1 MKRILSILITLLI
14 ATTGTNAQSVDG
26 VKVENLQMKRQ
37 GEYMAVKMNMDFTS
51 LDMPSNRAVLFTPMI
66 VNGKDSLELSSVGI
80 YGRRRYYYYVRN
92 DKSIIAES
100 GKSYRASERPENMEY
115 NVMVPYAQWMN
126 GSYLMLHRSDYG
138 CCNKIVD
145 EQFSQMANFKEM
157 VFSPKFVYARPVTE
171 MVKTRSLS
179 GSAFIDFVVN
189 RTNINP
195 NYRNNKSEIAKI
207 QATIDSV
214 KADEDITITSVSIK
228 GFASPEGSYKNNE
241 RLAKGRTEALKK
253 HVQKLYDFAPD
264 FIKTSYEPEDW
275 AGLRAYVAASDLANK
290 DEIIK
295 IIDGDLEP
303 DKKEYAIRTSYASD
317 YMHLLVNCYPALR
330 HSDYKVEYTIR
341 NYKDVGEIS
350 KVFEESPQKLSL
362 EEFHILA
369 NEYKGDSRKLNDIY
383 ETAVRM
389 YPNDPTAN
397 VNAAISEMQNGDYVS
412 AEPHLKKAG
421 DSPEAVYARGLYAAL
436 VKDYDKALELLE
448 KAKALGVAEAQSA
461 IDQVNEMK

>member
-14 ATTGTNAQSVDG
+14 VTTGAKAQSVDG
-26 VKVENLQMKRQ
+26 VKIGNLQMKRQ
-37 GEYMAVKMNMDFTS
+37 GEYMAVKMNMDFTT
-51 LDMPSNRAVLFTPMI
+51 LDMPSNRAVLFTPVI

-92 DKSIIAES
+92 DKSIIAEN

-115 NVMVPYAQWMN
+115 NVMVPYSQWMN
-126 GSYLMLHRSDYG
+126 GSYLLLHRSDYG
-138 CCNKIVD
+138 CCNKVVD
-145 EQFSQMANFKEM
+145 EQFSQMASFKEK
-157 VFSPKFVYARPVTE
+157 VFSPKFVYVRPVTE

-195 NYRNNKSEIAKI
+195 NYRNNKVEIAKI

-214 KADEDITITSVSIK
+214 KADADITLTSVSIK

-253 HVQKLYDFAPD
+253 HVQNLYDFAPD

-275 AGLRAYVAASDLANK
+275 AGLRNYVISSDLVNK

-295 IIDGDLEP
+295 IIDCDLEP
-303 DKKEYAIRTSYASD
+303 DRKEYAIRKYGND
-317 YMHLLVNCYPALR
+317 YLHLLANCYPALR
-330 HSDYKVEYTIR
+330 HSDYKVEYNIR
-341 NYKDVGEIS
+341 NYKDVDEIK

-362 EEFHILA
+362 EEFYILA
-369 NEYKGDSRKLNDIY
+369 NEYGDDARELNDIF

-389 YPNDPTAN
+389 YPNDPVAN
-397 VNAAISEMQNGDYVS
+397 LNAAISEMQNKDFTS

-421 DSPEAVYARGLYAAL
+421 NSPEATYTRGLYAAFI
-436 VKDYDKALELLE
+436 KDYDKALELLTS
-448 KAKALGVAEAQSA
+448 AKKQGVAEAEDA
-461 IDQVNEMK
+461 INQVNEMK